1 LTLFMGIRSVYVKL
15 GMMYLINRLVRLRWL
30 IGLLLLLL
38 NPLSCLIIV
47 QFSLLIDIVAIIKYV
62 DLPLLNTSLKL
73 NTNL

>member
-1 LTLFMGIRSVYVKL
+1 MGIRSVYVKL